1 MALPEVFRERNDA
14 NERKEKKEMKKI
26 ANRICE
32 ALKYAEVVDGQ
43 YQFSEDWLAKSK
55 SYLGAIKAMDGQD
68 ISQEAAISLV
78 AALERW
84 LGQPKSEGRD
94 PHLPHVVSECSDA
107 LVALRERLDE

>member
-1 MALPEVFRERNDA
+1 M
-14 NERKEKKEMKKI
+14 KEI

-32 ALKYAEVVDGQ
+32 ALRYAEVVDSQ
-43 YQFSEDWLAKSK
+43 YQFSEDWLGKSK

-84 LGQPKSEGRD
+84 FGQPEFEGRN
-94 PHLPHVVSECSDA
+94 PRLTHAVSECSDA